1 MAGPQV
7 QHTQRPNSAYYT
19 GLNGSG
25 GSSGGGGG
33 GAVPGA
39 GGMASSASHTGL
51 GLHAL
56 RQVSNE
62 TELIYR
68 GSHSNGT
75 VNELPGAGHGRQL
88 PGAMGNSRII
98 QQQPAHSSRDNIV
111 SSIAGTGSCATDAL
125 IGTIATSAGAG
136 SSSALA
142 AFGSSGGGGGG
153 GGGGS
158 GGAGVHLK
166 KSSTQRSIEII
177 VDATQCGKE
186 TADTD
191 DVEQGE
197 GGGQESSSSVRKSSR
212 HRHRPLHRRLISY
225 LRNLFQGSAAQNAL
239 TALLLAWGCI
249 SKHSELEEFE
259 TPARYRPDSLSALSR
274 ATRFT
279 EDEIKRI
286 YRGFKAECPTG
297 VVKEDTFKVIYSQFF
312 PQGANPT
319 LYAHYVFNTLDQ
331 DHSGIVSFEDF
342 VQGLSILSRGSV
354 EEKLRWTFSLYDING
369 DGFITREEMT
379 DIVTAI
385 YELMG
390 RLPDECPEEEKIKG
404 KVEQI
409 FQKMD
414 INRDGVVTLGEFL
427 EACRNDD
434 AISRSMSVFDTAF

>member
-19 GLNGSG
+19 GLNGNGSG
-25 GSSGGGGG
+25 S
-33 GAVPGA
+33 GAVAGA
-39 GGMASSASHTGL
+39 SAGMASSASHTGL

-68 GSHSNGT
+68 GGHSNGA
-75 VNELPGAGHGRQL
+75 VNEQLPGIMAGQRQL
-88 PGAMGNSRII
+88 PSNSSRII
-98 QQQPAHSSRDNIV
+98 QQQPGHSSRGNIV

-136 SSSALA
+136 SSSSALA
-142 AFGSSGGGGGG
+142 ALTGTSSGVGHGGG
-153 GGGGS
+153 
-158 GGAGVHLK
+158 VVLK
-166 KSSTQRSIEII
+166 KSNTQRSIEII

-186 TADTD
+186 TADID
-191 DVEQGE
+191 DAEQGE
-197 GGGQESSSSVRKSSR
+197 GGQDSSSTVRKSSR

-225 LRNLFQGSAAQNAL
+225 LRSLFHGSAAQTAL
-239 TALLLAWGCI
+239 TALLLAWGCL

-404 KVEQI
+404 KVEHI

-414 INRDGVVTLGEFL
+414 INRDGVVTLEEFL

>member
-25 GSSGGGGG
+25 GSNGASGGGGG
-33 GAVPGA
+33 GGAAAGA

-75 VNELPGAGHGRQL
+75 VNELTGGRQL
-88 PGAMGNSRII
+88 TGSNSRII

-125 IGTIATSAGAG
+125 IGTISTSAGAG
-136 SSSALA
+136 
-142 AFGSSGGGGGG
+142 GGP
-153 GGGGS
+153 
-158 GGAGVHLK
+158 GGAGPTSAAGAGSSNASALK
-166 KSSTQRSIEII
+166 KSNTQRSIEII
-177 VDATQCGKE
+177 VDASQCGKDAV
-186 TADTD
+186 ADLD

-225 LRNLFQGSAAQNAL
+225 LRNLFQGSAAQND
-239 TALLLAWGCI
+239 
-249 SKHSELEEFE
+249 SELEEFE

-312 PQGANPT
+312 PQGGSCANPT

-414 INRDGVVTLGEFL
+414 INRDGVVTLEEFL

>member
-25 GSSGGGGG
+25 GSNGASGGGGG
-33 GAVPGA
+33 AAAGA

-68 GSHSNGT
+68 GSHTNGT
-75 VNELPGAGHGRQL
+75 VNELTGGRQL
-88 PGAMGNSRII
+88 TGSNSRII

-125 IGTIATSAGAG
+125 IGTISTSAGA
-136 SSSALA
+136 
-142 AFGSSGGGGGG
+142 
-153 GGGGS
+153 GGGS
-158 GGAGVHLK
+158 GGAGPTSAAGAGSSNASALK
-166 KSSTQRSIEII
+166 KSNTQRSIEII
-177 VDATQCGKE
+177 VDASQCGKDAV
-186 TADTD
+186 ADLD

-239 TALLLAWGCI
+239 TELLLALGCI

-312 PQGANPT
+312 PQGGSCANPT

-414 INRDGVVTLGEFL
+414 INRDGVVTLEEFL

>member
-33 GAVPGA
+33 GAGPGA

-142 AFGSSGGGGGG
+142 AFSSSGGGGGG
-153 GGGGS
+153 VGGS

-186 TADTD
+186 AADTD

-225 LRNLFQGSAAQNAL
+225 LRNLFQGSAAQN
-239 TALLLAWGCI
+239 GKQC
-249 SKHSELEEFE
+249 S
-259 TPARYRPDSLSALSR
+259 PA
-274 ATRFT
+274 
-279 EDEIKRI
+279 
-286 YRGFKAECPTG
+286 
-297 VVKEDTFKVIYSQFF
+297 V
-312 PQGANPT
+312 
-319 LYAHYVFNTLDQ
+319 
-331 DHSGIVSFEDF
+331 
-342 VQGLSILSRGSV
+342 
-354 EEKLRWTFSLYDING
+354 
-369 DGFITREEMT
+369 
-379 DIVTAI
+379 
-385 YELMG
+385 
-390 RLPDECPEEEKIKG
+390 
-404 KVEQI
+404 
-409 FQKMD
+409 
-414 INRDGVVTLGEFL
+414 
-427 EACRNDD
+427 
-434 AISRSMSVFDTAF
+434 SRSHPFDL

>member
-25 GSSGGGGG
+25 GGASSS
-33 GAVPGA
+33 
-39 GGMASSASHTGL
+39 GMASSASHTGL

-68 GSHSNGT
+68 GGAHSNGGSA
-75 VNELPGAGHGRQL
+75 VNELSLSLGQAAPPRASGGGSS
-88 PGAMGNSRII
+88 SRII
-98 QQQPAHSSRDNIV
+98 QQQPAAHSSRDNIV

-125 IGTIATSAGAG
+125 IGTIATSAGAAA
-136 SSSALA
+136 SSSAQAQA
-142 AFGSSGGGGGG
+142 AAAVGGG
-153 GGGGS
+153 
-158 GGAGVHLK
+158 
-166 KSSTQRSIEII
+166 KSNTQRSIEII

-186 TADTD
+186 LE
-191 DVEQGE
+191 DVEQGDA
-197 GGGQESSSSVRKSSR
+197 GGDAGGESSSTARKSSR

-249 SKHSELEEFE
+249 TKHSELEEFE

-274 ATRFT
+274 ATRFS

-404 KVEQI
+404 KVEHI

-414 INRDGVVTLGEFL
+414 INRDGVVTMEEFL
-427 EACRNDD
+427 EACRNDE
-434 AISRSMSVFDTAF
+434 AISRSMSVFESAF